1 MIVMKFGG
9 SSLADAACM
18 REVADLVK
26 KALPRSPLVVCS
38 ASGKSTNAL
47 FSMAKKSEAG
57 QNVEAL
63 EELRAL
69 IDRHH
74 SIAADLFPDGIPD
87 YLEMSISQLSSE
99 LEMMLRGVSLLKEL
113 SPRSMD
119 TIASVGERLSTRLL
133 AAYMGME
140 WFDARTVM
148 RTDATFGC
156 GKPQASEMKAL
167 VLDKLA
173 PKMAVGKAVV
183 TQGYI
188 GATEDGCTT
197 TLGRG
202 GSDYSAS
209 LFGSA
214 LGAEDI
220 QIWTDVEG
228 VLTCDPRIVPD
239 AQPIAELSFNE
250 AAELAAFG
258 AKVLHPATIQPAVE
272 AGIPVT
278 VRHTRIPNGRF
289 STITGEVKTGRP
301 VTALATRGPV
311 TVLTVSSTRML
322 NQSGFLSRLFDA
334 FTRYDISV
342 DLIATAEVSVSLTVE
357 PQAAIESVVRD
368 ISEFATVSVAT
379 ERAIVAIVGERL
391 KYTPGMAG
399 PLLNALSGI
408 NIEMISMGANEINM
422 SLVVKQEDASKA
434 LQQLHGAL
442 MTGGYL

>member
-18 REVADLVK
+18 REVAELVR
-26 KALPRSPLVVCS
+26 KAFHRSPLVVCS
-38 ASGKSTNAL
+38 ASGKSTDAL
-47 FSMAKKSEAG
+47 FSMARKAESG
-57 QNVEAL
+57 HSVEAL

-74 SIAADLFPDGIPD
+74 AIALDLFQGGIPD
-87 YLEMSISQLSSE
+87 YLEMAFAQLSSE
-99 LEMMLRGVSLLKEL
+99 LELMLRGVSLLREL

-119 TIASVGERLSTRLL
+119 TIASVGERLSTRIL
-133 AAYMGME
+133 AAYLGME

-156 GKPQASEMKAL
+156 GKPQSPEIKTL
-167 VLDKLA
+167 VLEKLA
-173 PKMAVGKAVV
+173 PKITAGRAVV

-188 GATEDGCTT
+188 GATEEGCTT

-209 LFGSA
+209 LFGAA

-289 STITGEVKTGRP
+289 STITAEVKTGRP

-322 NQSGFLSRLFDA
+322 NQSGFLSRLFDV

-357 PQAAIESVVRD
+357 PQADIESVMRD
-368 ISEFATVSVAT
+368 IAQFANVSVVT
-379 ERAIVAIVGERL
+379 DRAIVAIVGERL

-399 PLLNALSGI
+399 PLFGALTGI

-422 SLVVKQEDASKA
+422 SLVLKREDASKA
-434 LQQLHGAL
+434 LQQLHAAL
-442 MTGGYL
+442 VTGGYL